1 MVHFNIVHNIG
12 IYRMSDNP
20 SIPQGYCIIINNN
33 TLKYDEESM
42 EKIRGVFSDQ
52 LGFHVQVYSDLTRK
66 GIKHLLETVANVDHT
81 DLYCLVVIV
90 LSKGE
95 KERAIYGSDGKK
107 LQLKELMMWFS
118 SDASPTLEGKPRL
131 FFTET
136 QLNELND
143 PRPLEYPE
151 IHHTYIASYFG
162 NFADERKPMLDIIKT
177 MRSNTTLQESL
188 PIHDRDDAFYKKDN
202 LKSPLHFWDCTSAR

>member
-1 MVHFNIVHNIG
+1 MTYH
-12 IYRMSDNP
+12 MSDDAV
-20 SIPQGYCIIINNN
+20 IPQGYCIIINNN
-33 TLKYDEESM
+33 TDYYDD
-42 EKIRGVFSDQ
+42 EKMKEIRGVFSDQ

-95 KERAIYGSDGKK
+95 RERAIYGSDGKK

-118 SDASPTLEGKPRL
+118 SDASPTLEGKPKL
-131 FFTET
+131 FFIET

-143 PRPLEYPE
+143 PQPLEYPE
-151 IHHTYIASYFG
+151 ICHTFIASYFG
-162 NFADERKPMLDIIKT
+162 NFAEKKPMLEMIIT
-177 MRSNTTLQESL
+177 MRCNTTLQEL
-188 PIHDRDDAFYKKDN
+188 LAIHDGDETFNKKDN
-202 LKSPLHFWDCTSAR
+202 LRNPLYFENCASTR

>member
-1 MVHFNIVHNIG
+1 
-12 IYRMSDNP
+12 MSQDP
-20 SIPQGYCIIINNN
+20 SISQGYCIIINNN

-42 EKIRGVFSDQ
+42 ETIRGVFSDQ

-66 GIKHLLETVANVDHT
+66 GIKHLLETVANVDHS

-143 PRPLEYPE
+143 AQPIEYPE
-151 IHHTYIASYFG
+151 IPHTYIASYFG
-162 NFADERKPMLDIIKT
+162 NFADERKPMLEIIKT
-177 MRSNTTLQESL
+177 MRSNTNYTTLQKSL
-188 PIHDRDDAFYKKDN
+188 VTHDRDNAFNKKDN